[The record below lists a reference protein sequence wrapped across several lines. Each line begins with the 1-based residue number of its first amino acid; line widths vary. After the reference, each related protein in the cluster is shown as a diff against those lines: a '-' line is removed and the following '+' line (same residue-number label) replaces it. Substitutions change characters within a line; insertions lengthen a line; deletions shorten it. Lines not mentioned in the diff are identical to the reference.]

1 MRPVDDA
8 ILLQFDFDRDAIT
21 GLRHHIASCAAE
33 EGLDGLRLDGFVLAI
48 NEIMTNAVRH
58 GGGHGRVCLWRTAA
72 GLRCEVRDPGT
83 GTGEPARFNGHALPP
98 TEATGG
104 RGLWLARHLCD
115 SFDVDFGHDGTRVEL
130 TMAI

>member
-1 MRPVDDA
+1 MAEA
-8 ILLQFDFDRDAIT
+8 ILLRFEFDRDAIT
-21 GLRHHIASCAAE
+21 GVRHDIAGHASAA
-33 EGLDGLRLDGFVLAI
+33 GLGGIRLDGFVLAV

-58 GGGHGRVCLWRTAA
+58 GGGHGLVTLWRTVG
-72 GLRCEVRDPGT
+72 GLRCEVSDH

-115 SFDVDFGHDGTRVEL
+115 SFAVETGRDGTRVAL

>member
-1 MRPVDDA
+1 VPPVDEA
-8 ILLQFDFDRDAIT
+8 ILLQFEFDRDAIT
-21 GLRHHIASCAAE
+21 DVRHDVAGCASQA
-33 EGLDGLRLDGFVLAI
+33 GLDGVRLDGFVLSV

-58 GGGHGRVCLWRTAA
+58 GGGHGRVRLWRTPT
-72 GLRCEVRDPGT
+72 GLRCEIHDDGA
-83 GTGEPARFNGHALPP
+83 GKPARFNGHTLPP

-115 SFDVDFGHDGTRVEL
+115 SFDVETGRDGTRVEL